1 MMTASAIKDSI
12 YEKLCMKEQADIIV
26 QLRPTSVFTI
36 SAGQLTDS
44 FVECETASQFIEYVR
59 DSVIRILKEK
69 HEAWG
74 IDVDEAF
81 KDLQINLL
89 PNGLFKMHELSS
101 DYENTVVTFD
111 NVSNTDS
118 K

>member
-74 IDVDEAF
+74 IDVEDIYRLNYYLMACL
-81 KDLQINLL
+81 KCMSYHPIMKIQLL
-89 PNGLFKMHELSS
+89 RLIL
-101 DYENTVVTFD
+101 
-111 NVSNTDS
+111 
-118 K
+118 